1 MKISMKKRLLVFS
14 LLIAAFSTAYAQRI
28 PSVGVMA
35 FETFGSGVTAADA
48 ASITN
53 RIISELRSW
62 GTLNVT
68 QGSDGAEYIIRG
80 NISRQGNFFI
90 LTAETVNAS
99 TQRVLNEYR
108 EQISNV
114 SDSPLLAFCT
124 KAVDRVPL
132 PNYMIGTWQS
142 TLNMPD
148 GPVVCII
155 EFRSDR
161 NIIVERYDTW
171 EHKQNNALRY
181 EGYGI
186 GSYSYAGF
194 ANRVI
199 TVNSQQIR
207 VDATISVGLKLE
219 ETLPEQTALNQTGLS
234 LVFNS
239 NRSAF
244 DIVNGSLPCGTN
256 HDGPSVYPFA
266 SLGFTNFTKIR

>member
-14 LLIAAFSTAYAQRI
+14 LLIAAFSAAYAQRI
-28 PSVGVMA
+28 PSVGVMT

-114 SDSPLLAFCT
+114 SDSPLLSFCT

-132 PNYMIGTWQS
+132 PNYLLGTWQS
-142 TLNMPD
+142 ILNMPD

-171 EHKQNNALRY
+171 EHKQSNAIRY

-219 ETLPEQTALNQTGLS
+219 ETLPEQTELNQTGLS